1 MAKYSL
7 LREEARRAWRELRGS
22 ELSAG
27 RTAVAVAIGLF
38 IGSQP
43 IFGCH
48 TPLVLVLCLWFRL
61 DAAIA
66 WVAANISNPLFAPAL
81 LTAEVQVGAYLRT
94 GSWLRLHEK
103 MSWAQALSDFPE
115 YMFLGAPVV
124 GLALAA
130 LGGCLIFALVTL
142 KRRRALSLQSGRM
155 EPYRLPG
162 DAPPWVHAIERV
174 AGRYSPPEGATPA
187 QRTRFHYVRFKL
199 LGDPVARL
207 IADIAGDHPGAL
219 GEVLD
224 IGTGAGQLPILLL
237 ELGRAARARG
247 FDWDR
252 AKIEDARR
260 AAGGGAGAPLPRSS
274 ESPDPAGARRA
285 AHAVPP
291 LDAEFW
297 CADAREAELGTADT
311 VLLID
316 LIHYFRVE
324 EQDAILR
331 RAAAAVRPGGRLLVR
346 EADTERGLRSSIT
359 LLEERVFTALRFNRG
374 ERVRFRPAREIAALL
389 EQLGFSCE
397 MMPAWGKTPFSN
409 VLIIASRT
417 QR

>member
-1 MAKYSL
+1 MAKYSP
-7 LREEARRAWRELRGS
+7 LREEVRRAWRELRGS

-48 TPLVLVLCLWFRL
+48 TPLVLLLCLWFRL

-103 MSWAQALSDFPE
+103 MSWAQALSEFPE

-124 GLALAA
+124 GIALAA
-130 LGGCLIFALVTL
+130 VGGGLIFAMVAL
-142 KRRRALSLQSGRM
+142 KRRRAPSLQGSKI
-155 EPYRLPG
+155 EPYRLPES
-162 DAPPWVHAIERV
+162 APPWVHAVERV
-174 AGRYSPPEGATPA
+174 AARYSPPEGATPA

-207 IADIAGDHPGAL
+207 IADIAGDRPAAL

-224 IGTGAGQLPILLL
+224 MGTGAGQLPILLL
-237 ELGRAARARG
+237 ELGRAARVRG

-252 AKIEDARR
+252 AKIDDALR
-260 AAGGGAGAPLPRSS
+260 ASGGGSGAAQPLSSGSPGRSDGPRVASAL
-274 ESPDPAGARRA
+274 P
-285 AHAVPP
+285 
-291 LDAEFW
+291 AEFW
-297 CADAREAELGTADT
+297 CADAREAELGEADT

-316 LIHYFRVE
+316 LLHYFRVE

-346 EADTERGLRSSIT
+346 EADTERGLRSSVT
-359 LLEERVFTALRFNRG
+359 LLEERIFTALRFNRG
-374 ERVRFRPAREIAALL
+374 ERVRFRPAREIVALL

-397 MMPAWGKTPFSN
+397 TRPAWGKTPFSN
-409 VLIIASRT
+409 VLIVGTRGRS
-417 QR
+417 

>member
-1 MAKYSL
+1 MARFSL

-48 TPLVLVLCLWFRL
+48 TPLVLLLCLWFRL

-103 MSWAQALSDFPE
+103 MSWAQALSEFPE

-130 LGGCLIFALVTL
+130 LGGGLIFAVVAL
-142 KRRRALSLQSGRM
+142 KRRRAPLLQGRGV
-155 EPYRLPG
+155 EPYRLPD
-162 DAPPWVHAIERV
+162 DAPPWVHAVERV
-174 AGRYSPPEGATPA
+174 AARYSPPDGATPA

-207 IADIAGDHPGAL
+207 IADVAGDRPGAL

-237 ELGRAARARG
+237 ELGRAARVRG

-252 AKIEDARR
+252 AKIEDALR
-260 AAGGGAGAPLPRSS
+260 ARGGTSAGPAPSSPESPGPSGEQRAPRGAPPLP
-274 ESPDPAGARRA
+274 
-285 AHAVPP
+285 
-291 LDAEFW
+291 AEFW
-297 CADAREAELGTADT
+297 CADAREAELGEADT

-316 LIHYFRVE
+316 LLHYFRVE

-359 LLEERVFTALRFNRG
+359 LLEERIFTALRFNRG

-389 EQLGFSCE
+389 EQLGFTCE
-397 MMPAWGKTPFSN
+397 TRPAWGKTPFSN
-409 VLIIASRT
+409 VLIVAIRAR
-417 QR
+417 R

>member
-48 TPLVLVLCLWFRL
+48 TPLVLLLCLWFRL

-81 LTAEVQVGAYLRT
+81 LTAEFQVGAYLRT
-94 GSWLRLHEK
+94 GRWLRLHEK
-103 MSWAQALSDFPE
+103 MSWAQALSEFPE
-115 YMFLGAPVV
+115 YMLLGAPVV

-130 LGGCLIFALVTL
+130 LGGGLVFALVAL
-142 KRRRALSLQSGRM
+142 KRRRAPSLRRGGM
-155 EPYRLPG
+155 EPYRLPE

-174 AGRYSPPEGATPA
+174 AARYSPQEGATPA

-207 IADIAGDHPGAL
+207 IADIAGDRPGAL

-260 AAGGGAGAPLPRSS
+260 ASGGNPGAPLPPSAEPPGSS
-274 ESPDPAGARRA
+274 GEQPALQA
-285 AHAVPP
+285 APP
-291 LDAEFW
+291 LAAEFW
-297 CADAREAELGTADT
+297 CADAREAELGDADT

-316 LIHYFRVE
+316 LLHYFRVE
-324 EQDAILR
+324 EQDAIVR

-359 LLEERVFTALRFNRG
+359 LLEERIFTALRFNRG
-374 ERVRFRPAREIAALL
+374 ERVRFRPAREIVALL

-397 MMPAWGKTPFSN
+397 TRPAWGKTPFSN
-409 VLIIASRT
+409 VLIVGTRADR
-417 QR
+417 

>member
-7 LREEARRAWRELRGS
+7 VREEARRAWRELRGS

-48 TPLVLVLCLWFRL
+48 TPLVLLLCLWFRL

-81 LTAEVQVGAYLRT
+81 LTAEFQVGAYLRT
-94 GSWLRLHEK
+94 GRWLRLHEK
-103 MSWAQALSDFPE
+103 MSWAQALSEFPE
-115 YMFLGAPVV
+115 YMLLGAPVV

-130 LGGCLIFALVTL
+130 LGGGLVFALVAL
-142 KRRRALSLQSGRM
+142 KRRRAPSLQRGGM
-155 EPYRLPG
+155 EPYRLPE

-174 AGRYSPPEGATPA
+174 AARYSPQEGATPA

-207 IADIAGDHPGAL
+207 IADIAGDRPGAL

-260 AAGGGAGAPLPRSS
+260 ARGGDPGAPLPPSPSPRGSS
-274 ESPDPAGARRA
+274 GEQPAPHVA
-285 AHAVPP
+285 PP
-291 LDAEFW
+291 LAAEFW
-297 CADAREAELGTADT
+297 CADAREAELGDADT

-316 LIHYFRVE
+316 LLHYFRVE

-359 LLEERVFTALRFNRG
+359 LLEERIFTALRFNRG
-374 ERVRFRPAREIAALL
+374 ERVRFRPAREIVALL

-397 MMPAWGKTPFSN
+397 TRPAWGKTPFSN
-409 VLIIASRT
+409 VLIVGTRADR
-417 QR
+417 